1 MLRLLHTSDL
11 QLDAPFTF
19 LGEKGATH
27 RQQLRA
33 TFGASPSSHG
43 REDTTC
49 CSSPATSSTTTG
61 PPAPPLSLVQEAL
74 AALPIPVCILPGN
87 HDCYGRGSVY
97 RREPFPANVHILTE
111 TPSVVDFPELN
122 LVVSGNAVL
131 SRHST
136 DGGLRGINRRP
147 DRRWHVAMAH
157 GNVYIPG
164 RVQDPM
170 RPILPEEIAAC
181 GADYGPGRLA
191 RLCLLLPVHGHGLLQ
206 RRPEPTSLDAS
217 GSGYVASITLSD
229 QGVAVEPVR
238 VGRTETERLS
248 VDVAGRSEREII
260 GLIRQR
266 AKPSLM
272 LDVVLR
278 GLAAVDQVIDAE
290 RMGEEAA
297 GGFYWLR
304 VANQSH
310 LELAHLDPADYPETH
325 VIGQYVRM
333 LTQRIQT
340 ATDEAER
347 TRAERALQLGV
358 ALCAAKRRWHDYPPS
373 PRPALRLPGRLHGFL
388 RPGAE
393 HRFRAQR
400 VGQEHAA
407 ESAAPGSS

>member
-1 MLRLLHTSDL
+1 MAAPPTSSGSSSSGAPATLRLLHTSDL

-33 TFGASPSSHG
+33 TFRQIAELARQGGYNLLLIAGDLFNDNRPS
-43 REDTTC
+43 R
-49 CSSPATSSTTTG
+49 TSLG
-61 PPAPPLSLVQEAL
+61 LVQELL

-87 HDCYGRGSVY
+87 HDCYDRGSVY
-97 RREPFPANVHILTE
+97 RREAFPANVYILTE

-136 DGGLRGINRRP
+136 NGGLRGINRHS

-157 GNVYIPG
+157 GNVCVPG
-164 RVQDPM
+164 RIQDPE

-181 GADYGPGRLA
+181 GADYVALGDWHAFA
-191 RLCLLLPVHGHGLLQ
+191 RKSQPAVAAFYCGA
-206 RRPEPTSLDAS
+206 PEPTSMDAS
-217 GSGYVASITLSD
+217 GSGYVASITLSA

-238 VGRTETERLS
+238 VGRTETGRMC
-248 VDVAGRSEREII
+248 VDVTGRSEREII

-340 ATDEAER
+340 ASDEAAR

-358 ALCAAKRRWHDYPPS
+358 AL
-373 PRPALRLPGRLHGFL
+373 LR
-388 RPGAE
+388 
-393 HRFRAQR
+393 
-400 VGQEHAA
+400 GQETLA
-407 ESAAPGSS
+407 